1 MIPIKIVNVR
11 DLIRAKVG
19 AAEMVLAYYWGQLNE
34 DGLIDSL
41 FYDAKIRAF
50 KDFRDFCLDRNKH
63 FFVVFINDEVLP
75 IGHFHLTNFAGL
87 TAYVHFSILRRGHGH
102 VSSVEIAKATLV
114 EFFKMRR
121 YSSPLPLAQTL
132 IGVTPTRNKLAC
144 RFIKQVGF
152 KPVATIPGAC
162 YMHDLDEYTPG
173 LVTVLTADEL
183 VS

>member
-1 MIPIKIVNVR
+1 MIPIKIVNIR
-11 DLIRAKVG
+11 D
-19 AAEMVLAYYWGQLNE
+19 AAQHSITVAEGILYYYWRALN
-34 DGLIDSL
+34 DDNLINSL
-41 FYDAKIRAF
+41 FYDAKIRTF

-63 FFVVFINDEVLP
+63 FFVVFSNDEVLP
-75 IGHFHLTNFAGL
+75 VGHFHLTNFAGL

-102 VSSVEIAKATLV
+102 VSSVEIAKATLT

-121 YSSPLPLAQTL
+121 YNSPLPLVQTL

-152 KPVATIPGAC
+152 KPVTTIPGAC

-173 LVTVLTADEL
+173 LVTVLTHEL
-183 VS
+183 AS